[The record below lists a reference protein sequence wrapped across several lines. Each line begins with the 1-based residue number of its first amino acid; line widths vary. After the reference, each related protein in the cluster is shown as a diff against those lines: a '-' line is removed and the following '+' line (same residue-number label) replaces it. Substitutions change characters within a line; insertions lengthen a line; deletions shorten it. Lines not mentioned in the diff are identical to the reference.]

1 MSAGV
6 LSNSP
11 RSRSTGGS
19 GLASAVRTRDGAH
32 WASWADSVA
41 TMLKKD
47 PGLAAT
53 VLTGLNAEADGCFA
67 VVNQCADRLVA
78 LGVEL
83 PTWDALVA
91 GATLDHVHATPV
103 EEPCVHRGWQQH
115 VSNTIEKVFQTEAL
129 WPSLDTNEGALA
141 LSQSGPLA
149 AVPLH
154 CLPTSHATRLDSE
167 IFRTLLLRRLR
178 LPLPLNARVC
188 RCGRLL
194 DCLGHHRSA
203 CAVSGA
209 LGRRGFEVEVAVARI
224 CREGGARV
232 STNVLVRD
240 LDLSQVPGVDGRRL
254 EVVAE
259 GLTCSEAP
267 NSRLSRRDWQGRFCD
282 QARCSTQSREKAE
295 GAYVP

>member
-1 MSAGV
+1 M
-6 LSNSP
+6 
-11 RSRSTGGS
+11 
-19 GLASAVRTRDGAH
+19 
-32 WASWADSVA
+32 
-41 TMLKKD
+41 
-47 PGLAAT
+47 
-53 VLTGLNAEADGCFA
+53 
-67 VVNQCADRLVA
+67 
-78 LGVEL
+78 
-83 PTWDALVA
+83 
-91 GATLDHVHATPV
+91 
-103 EEPCVHRGWQQH
+103 
-115 VSNTIEKVFQTEAL
+115 
-129 WPSLDTNEGALA
+129 NERALA

-149 AVPLH
+149 GVPFH

-232 STNVLVRD
+232 SINVMVRD

-254 EVVAE
+254 EVVTE
-259 GLTCSEAP
+259 GLTLFRGAQLAIDVTLVSALRGDGTARAG
-267 NSRLSRRDWQGRFCD
+267 SCD
-282 QARCSTQSREKAE
+282 QTRCSTQSREKAE
-295 GAYVP
+295 GAHVP